1 MLTERDPRA
10 RGGRFSSCSWISRS
24 YRPRGNCIPH
34 INNVPP
40 TREGAPLRT
49 RASADS
55 ADRESRYTS
64 SLRHGTATGDAG
76 IRPSSHSTGH
86 APRKVC
92 LARSCCP

>member
-64 SLRHGTATGDAG
+64 SLRHGTATGEG
-76 IRPSSHSTGH
+76 TRPSHTCTGH